1 MLSFFIWKNDKKMR
15 GYPGLFCRMGG
26 RKVKTAILGKWKNKK
41 GGKKLYKKGIFIEN
55 CTVFDA
61 FESVFAKMA
70 SILNFHF
77 H

>member
-26 RKVKTAILGKWKNKK
+26 RKVKTTILGKWENEKDGEKLDKK
-41 GGKKLYKKGIFIEN
+41 HIFIEN
-55 CTVFDA
+55 CPVFDV
-61 FESVFAKMA
+61 FESFFAKMA
-70 SILNFHF
+70 SIRNFHF